1 MGKKKKN
8 VKKRKGPS
16 SEVFDKV
23 KMLQIEKKHLQ
34 DVHKPQYD
42 LSTWKGFIQGFI
54 QKVTQADLSGM
65 GAQLAY
71 FFLLSLFPLLIFVM
85 TLVPFLNLPQEQVYT
100 MMKELLPEQ
109 VYSLIGDTLKD
120 VLENRNGGL
129 LSVGILATLWSAS
142 NGVNA
147 LIKSLNQSY
156 GKAETRPF
164 IIARSMSVVFTLVL
178 ILLVVVALILPVF
191 GSQIGHFLANTIGL
205 GEQFGAVF
213 DKFRI
218 LLPPLVIFCGL
229 VFMYW
234 LGPNVKMYLRSAIPG
249 AIVSTVCWLVISYVF
264 SIYINNFS
272 NYSATYGSIGG
283 IIILMLWLY
292 ITGMVL
298 MIGGLVNAIM
308 QERKEQIDTRRRR
321 LSAQ

>member
-34 DVHKPQYD
+34 DAHKSQYD
-42 LSTWKGFIQGFI
+42 LSTWKGFIQGFS

-205 GEQFGAVF
+205 GEQFGAIF

>member
-1 MGKKKKN
+1 MGKNKKP
-8 VKKRKGPS
+8 KKRNGPS
-16 SEVFDKV
+16 SAVFDKV
-23 KMLQIEKKHLQ
+23 KMLQIEKKHLNE
-34 DVHKPQYD
+34 VHKPQYD
-42 LSTWKGFIQGFI
+42 LDTWKGFGKGFM

-85 TLVPFLNLPQEQVYT
+85 TLVPFLNLPQEQVYE
-100 MMKELLPEQ
+100 MLKNILPEQ
-109 VYSLIGDTLKD
+109 VYSLVGDTLKD
-120 VLENRNGGL
+120 VLQNRNGGL
-129 LSVGILATLWSAS
+129 LSIGILATLWSAS

-164 IIARSMSVVFTLVL
+164 IIARSMSVIFTLVL
-178 ILLVVVALILPVF
+178 ILLVVVALVLPVF
-191 GSQIGHFLANTIGL
+191 GAQIGHFLANTIGL
-205 GEQFGAVF
+205 GEQFAAVF
-213 DKFRI
+213 AKFRI

-229 VFMYW
+229 TFMYW
-234 LGPNVKMYLRSAIPG
+234 LGPNVKMYLRNAIPG
-249 AIVSTVCWLVISYVF
+249 AAVATVCWLVISYVF

-298 MIGGLVNAIM
+298 MVGGLVNAIM

-321 LSAQ
+321 MSVQ

>member
-1 MGKKKKN
+1 MGKKQKKP
-8 VKKRKGPS
+8 KKRKGPS

-42 LSTWKGFIQGFI
+42 LATWKGFIKGFI
-54 QKVTQADLSGM
+54 QKITQADLSGM

-100 MMKELLPEQ
+100 MMKNILPEQ
-109 VYSLIGDTLKD
+109 VYSLIGETLKD
-120 VLENRNGGL
+120 VLQNRNGGL

-164 IIARSMSVVFTLVL
+164 VIARTMSVVFTLVL

-191 GSQIGHFLANTIGL
+191 GSQIGYFLANTIGL

-213 DKFRI
+213 DKFRL
-218 LLPPLVIFCGL
+218 LLPPLVIFFGL

-249 AIVSTVCWLVISYVF
+249 AIVATVCWLVISYVF

>member
-1 MGKKKKN
+1 MGKNKKN
-8 VKKRKGPS
+8 KKRRTGPS

-23 KMLQIEKKHLQ
+23 KMLQIEKKHLNDVDSPQ
-34 DVHKPQYD
+34 DD
-42 LSTWKGFIQGFI
+42 LNTLKGFTKRFM
-54 QKVTQADLSGM
+54 QKVSAAGLSGM

-85 TLVPFLNLPQEQVYT
+85 TLVPFLNLPQAQVYD
-100 MMKELLPEQ
+100 MMDSVLPEQ
-109 VYSLIGDTLKD
+109 VHSLIEDTLKD
-120 VLENRNGGL
+120 ALQNRNGGL
-129 LSVGILATLWSAS
+129 LSFGILATLWSAS

-147 LIKSLNQSY
+147 LIRSLNQSY

-164 IIARSMSVVFTLVL
+164 VIARSMSVIFTLVL
-178 ILLVVVALILPVF
+178 ILLVVVALVLPVF
-191 GSQIGHFLANTIGL
+191 GGQISTFLAHTLGL
-205 GEQFGAVF
+205 GDQFGALF
-213 DKFRI
+213 DKLRL

-234 LGPNVKMYLRSAIPG
+234 LGPNVKVYLRSAVPG
-249 AIVSTVCWLVISYVF
+249 AFISTVCWLAISYFF

-298 MIGGLVNAIM
+298 MIGGIVNAII
-308 QERKEQIDTRRRR
+308 QERKEQNDTRRPRM
-321 LSAQ
+321 SAQ

>member
-34 DVHKPQYD
+34 DVHKSQYD

-205 GEQFGAVF
+205 GEQFGAIF